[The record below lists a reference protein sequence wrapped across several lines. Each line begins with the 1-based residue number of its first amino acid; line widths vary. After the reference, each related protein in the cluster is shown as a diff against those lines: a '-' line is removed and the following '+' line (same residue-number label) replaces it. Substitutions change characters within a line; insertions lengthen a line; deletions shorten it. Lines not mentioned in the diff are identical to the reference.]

1 MILPEH
7 ENSAMAGIEPWLAIV
22 GIGED
27 GVEGLTAKARGL
39 IESAALVV
47 GGKRHLQLAQSL
59 IRGEAMAWASP
70 IADTIPILLAR
81 RDRPVA
87 VLASGDP
94 FYFGVGSKL
103 ARHVPAAEMIVVPQ
117 VSSIALA
124 AGRLGWSQPDVE
136 TVTLCG
142 RPLETI
148 RPRLRD
154 RARLLVLS
162 AGAETPAEVAAYMTQ
177 HGFGPSRLHVFEAVG
192 GPHERCRTTTAAGF
206 DLAGIGPL
214 NLIGVEVEAE
224 VGVRS
229 LPTVPGRSE
238 DWFENDGQ
246 ITKAEIRAI
255 TLASLGPAPEETLWD
270 IGCGSGSVS
279 IEWLLACPAAK
290 AVAVDRRRD
299 RLDRAGRNAA
309 SLGVP
314 RLDLCEG
321 MAPDV
326 FSTLPAPNAVFLG
339 GGAGDPAVLAGAWG
353 ALPTG
358 GRLVANAVTLETQ
371 TALSDAFQ
379 RHGGRLTRIAI
390 ERLEPVGSMHGFR
403 PAMTVL
409 HYAVT
414 KP

>member
-7 ENSAMAGIEPWLAIV
+7 ENSAMAAIEPWLAIV

-39 IESAALVV
+39 IEGAALVV
-47 GGKRHLQLAQSL
+47 GGKRHLQLAAPL
-59 IRGEAMAWASP
+59 IHGEAMAWMSP
-70 IADTIPILLAR
+70 IADTIPVMLAR
-81 RDRPVA
+81 RGSPVA

-94 FYFGVGSKL
+94 FNFGVGSKL
-103 ARHVPAAEMIVVPQ
+103 AKYVPAAEMIAVPQ
-117 VSSIALA
+117 VSSVALA
-124 AGRLGWSQPDVE
+124 AGRLGWSLPDVE

-142 RPLETI
+142 RPLETL
-148 RPRLRD
+148 RPHLRHE
-154 RARLLVLS
+154 ARLLILS
-162 AGAETPAEVAAYMTQ
+162 AGADTPAEVAAYMTQ
-177 HGFGPSRLHVFEAVG
+177 HGFGPSQLHVFEALG
-192 GPHERCRTTTAAGF
+192 GPYERSRAATAGGF
-206 DLAGIGPL
+206 DLAEIGPL
-214 NLIGVEVEAE
+214 NLMAAEVEAAADA
-224 VGVRS
+224 RA
-229 LPTVPGRSE
+229 LPRVPGRSE
-238 DWFENDGQ
+238 DWFEHDGQ

-255 TLASLGPAPEETLWD
+255 TLASLRPAPEEMLWD

-279 IEWLLACPAAK
+279 IEWLLACPAAN

-314 RLDLCEG
+314 RLDLREG
-321 MAPDV
+321 MAPEV
-326 FSTLPAPNAVFLG
+326 FATLPVPSAVFLG
-339 GGAGDPAVLAGAWG
+339 GGAGDPAVLVGAWD
-353 ALPTG
+353 ALPSG

-371 TALSDAFQ
+371 AALSDAFQ

-403 PAMTVL
+403 PAMSVL
-409 HYAVT
+409 HYAAT

>member
-7 ENSAMAGIEPWLAIV
+7 ENSAMAAIEPWLAIV

-39 IESAALVV
+39 IEGAALVV
-47 GGKRHLQLAQSL
+47 GGKRHLQLAESL
-59 IRGEAMAWASP
+59 IRGEAMAWTSP

-81 RDRPVA
+81 RDSPVA

-117 VSSIALA
+117 VSSLALA

-148 RPRLRD
+148 RPRLCD
-154 RARLLVLS
+154 GARLLVLS
-162 AGAETPAEVAAYMTQ
+162 AGADTPAEVAAYMTQ
-177 HGFGPSRLHVFEAVG
+177 HGFGPSRLHVLEAIG
-192 GPHERCRTTTAAGF
+192 GPYERCRTTTAAGF
-206 DLAGIGPL
+206 DLAEIGPL
-214 NLIGVEVEAE
+214 NLIGAEVEAKA
-224 VGVRS
+224 GVRS
-229 LPTVPGRSE
+229 LPCVPGRSE

-255 TLASLGPAPEETLWD
+255 TLASLSPAPEETLWD

-279 IEWLLACPAAK
+279 IEWLLACPLAK

-309 SLGVP
+309 ALGVP
-314 RLDLCEG
+314 RLDLREG
-321 MAPDV
+321 TAPEV
-326 FSTLPAPNAVFLG
+326 FAALPAPNAVFLG
-339 GGAGDPAVLAGAWG
+339 GGAGDPAVLVGAWN

-358 GRLVANAVTLETQ
+358 GRLAANAVTLETQ
-371 TALSDAFQ
+371 AALSDAFQ

-409 HYAVT
+409 HYAAT